1 MKKFILL
8 IACTCLLSCMPV
20 EAKTKAHAR
29 KARTTQVRKKKPFT
43 LEEATYTLAK
53 VLAGGNNDSIKKYSR
68 KKYCVYCV
76 HFNKVWDLS
85 LIQEALDLGKEKQ
98 LLTQLTDW
106 ENAYGAEFLVSCNI
120 NFVGR
125 EMNLLYCT
133 DTNILRIEG
142 IK

>member
-8 IACTCLLSCMPV
+8 IAFACLLSCMPV
-20 EAKTKAHAR
+20 EAKTKARAR
-29 KARTTQVRKKKPFT
+29 KAQTTKVVRKKKRFT

-53 VLAGGNNDSIKKYSR
+53 VLADNNDSIKKYSR
-68 KKYCVYCV
+68 KNYCVYCV
-76 HFNKVWDLS
+76 HFSEVWDLS
-85 LIQEALDLGKEKQ
+85 LIQEALDLGKEKH

-106 ENAYGAEFLVSCNI
+106 ENAYGVEFLVSCNI

-125 EMNLLYCT
+125 EINLLYCT